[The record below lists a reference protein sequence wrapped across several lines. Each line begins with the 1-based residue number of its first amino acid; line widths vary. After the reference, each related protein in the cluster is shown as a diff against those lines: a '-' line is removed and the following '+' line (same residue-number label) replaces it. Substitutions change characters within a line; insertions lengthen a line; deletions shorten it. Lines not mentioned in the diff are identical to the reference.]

1 MQMIKFKQ
9 RLHDPPFTPFFHC
22 IPSCQLHLCILSDLT
37 AGRNGKPL
45 NAHVQENYVS
55 ALTPC
60 PEYHTQQQESKLA
73 ILKQRQV
80 YRSSQL
86 Q

>member
-55 ALTPC
+55 ALTPWKT
-60 PEYHTQQQESKLA
+60 EVTEKTEEN
-73 ILKQRQV
+73 V
-80 YRSSQL
+80 N
-86 Q
+86 